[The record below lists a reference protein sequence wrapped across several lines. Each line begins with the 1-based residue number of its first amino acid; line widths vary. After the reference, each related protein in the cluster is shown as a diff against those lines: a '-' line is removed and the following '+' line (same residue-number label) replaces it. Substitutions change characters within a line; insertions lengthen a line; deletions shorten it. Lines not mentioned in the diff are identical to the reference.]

1 MHVYIIQIVT
11 CCTAQWVIHKA
22 ARGTTLHMYIVVYPQ
37 CIEKPLVIDS
47 FDWRA
52 PSLYP
57 PARPSSASFWI
68 ADAFIFFLN
77 LHVAAAVEMYWGSVG
92 GTGRAFSLRVSEKRK
107 RIVREF
113 GRHVLINLLLSFS
126 LFVFV
131 LFFVFCFF
139 FCVRR
144 GEREFKRLNTRKSER
159 MEKEKRTW
167 TSSRG
172 CLSRLIVPLEVQVS
186 VIYYSRPFCI
196 RSDNEDRRA
205 ETSILISFHQKRKEE
220 DTGLSM

>member
-68 ADAFIFFLN
+68 ADAFIFFFLN
-77 LHVAAAVEMYWGSVG
+77 LHAAAAVEMYWGSVG

-113 GRHVLINLLLSFS
+113 GRHVLINLFLSFS
-126 LFVFV
+126 LFVFI
-131 LFFVFCFF
+131 FF
-139 FCVRR
+139 FCFLFFSAF
-144 GEREFKRLNTRKSER
+144 GEA
-159 MEKEKRTW
+159 KESLK
-167 TSSRG
+167 G
-172 CLSRLIVPLEVQVS
+172 
-186 VIYYSRPFCI
+186 
-196 RSDNEDRRA
+196 
-205 ETSILISFHQKRKEE
+205 
-220 DTGLSM
+220 